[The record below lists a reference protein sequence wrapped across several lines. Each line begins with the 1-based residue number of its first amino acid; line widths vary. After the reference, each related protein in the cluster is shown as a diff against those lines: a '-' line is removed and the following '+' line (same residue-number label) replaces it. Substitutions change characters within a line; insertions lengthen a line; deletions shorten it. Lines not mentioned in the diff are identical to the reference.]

1 MRAKTGGVVL
11 CLAVFSSF
19 GHLARAQS
27 ATCIAHHP
35 IYVEGIVE
43 IDYEPGCTGHDEPE
57 LFPISGAPGS
67 ARDLTW
73 TAVLPA
79 SNAEPVSNVGPALW
93 FGGVVSDPKS
103 LFGQSFV
110 ELQFYPD
117 SIVKNCFPNGA
128 FAVDYA
134 RHLYRMLTG
143 ISRYLGREIRQV
155 QRADGFQ
162 RHAGG

>member
-1 MRAKTGGVVL
+1 
-11 CLAVFSSF
+11 
-19 GHLARAQS
+19 
-27 ATCIAHHP
+27 
-35 IYVEGIVE
+35 VE
-43 IDYEPGCTGHDEPE
+43 IGYEPGCTGHDEPE
-57 LFPISGAPGS
+57 LSISSAPRS
-67 ARDLTW
+67 ARELTW

-79 SNAEPVSNVGPALW
+79 SNPDPVSNVGPAFW
-93 FGGVVSDPKS
+93 FGGVAGDPKS

-155 QRADGFQ
+155 QRADGSQ
-162 RHAGG
+162 RQATSDSRLEP